1 MSNET
6 SRPRIEPNFDK
17 LEFDT
22 IHGYR
27 VRITGSEREPSE
39 RFSTWLKR
47 LDTREFFKVTS
58 EELQALRKPKVVVAD
73 PLSRPMIPQVQ
84 QGNLF

>member
-1 MSNET
+1 MSSET

-27 VRITGSEREPSE
+27 VRITGSEREQSE

-58 EELQALRKPKVVVAD
+58 EELDALRKPKVVAV
-73 PLSRPMIPQVQ
+73 PSSIPNVPQVQ